1 MNVTVL
7 DLIGK
12 TVTKIVRNDKT
23 KLKTVGSWSNSVDRE
38 ENLVFYTEC
47 GKIYAM
53 HHVQDCCEC
62 VSIEDIIGNL
72 DDLVGSPITMAEEVC
87 DGSNEVEYGSE
98 TWTFYRFATLKGYV
112 TIRWYGSSNGYYS
125 ESVNFDEVKYA

>member
-12 TVTKIVRNDKT
+12 TVTKIVRDDT
-23 KLKTVGSWSNSVDRE
+23 AKLKQHEYSWRSIDA

-53 HHVQDCCEC
+53 HHYQDCCES

-72 DDLVGSPITMAEEVC
+72 DDLVGSPITMAEEVS
-87 DGSNEVEYGSE
+87 DGGNETDYGSE
-98 TWTFYRFATLKGYV
+98 TWTFYKFATLKGYV
-112 TIRWYGSSNGYYS
+112 TIRWCGSSNGYYS
-125 ESVNFDEVKYA
+125 ESVDFDEVTYA